1 VARVNQ
7 AADANPK
14 ALRISIDSKAA
25 VVVGDF
31 SRGGQSRVSVKALDH
46 DMQSKEKLIPFGIL
60 APKTGALAI
69 QFGISHKTSDFVAD
83 CLTAWCAGNPEL
95 LSEADELVIDCD
107 NGPESNGRRTQ
118 FLKRVV
124 ELADLTGK
132 RIHLVYYPPYHSKYN
147 PIERCWATL
156 EHHWRGTLL
165 STAEKAIH
173 WAKTMTWKGL
183 HPTVTF
189 CEKVYEKGVRLTRQ
203 AMRDIEARL
212 FRHPQLPN
220 WDIVIEPIR
229 RV

>member
-1 VARVNQ
+1 MNQ

-25 VVVGDF
+25 VAVGDF

-60 APKTGALAI
+60 TPKTGALAI
-69 QFGISHKTSDFVAD
+69 RFGSSHKTSDFVVD
-83 CLTAWCAGNPEL
+83 CLAAWCETNKEHLAEV
-95 LSEADELVIDCD
+95 DELVIDCD

-118 FLKRVV
+118 FLKRLV

-165 STAEKAIH
+165 STAEKAVN
-173 WAKTMTWKGL
+173 WAKTMMWKGL
-183 HPTVTF
+183 NPTVTL
-189 CEKVYEKGVRLTRQ
+189 CRKTYDKGIRVTGQ

-212 FRHPQLPN
+212 SRHPQLPN
-220 WDIVIEPIR
+220 WDIVIEPFQG
-229 RV
+229 V